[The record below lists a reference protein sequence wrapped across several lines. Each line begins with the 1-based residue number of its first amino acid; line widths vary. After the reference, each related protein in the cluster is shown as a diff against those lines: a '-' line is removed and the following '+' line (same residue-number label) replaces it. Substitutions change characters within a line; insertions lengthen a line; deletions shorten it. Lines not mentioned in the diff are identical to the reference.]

1 MIWIRHPIEFNIY
14 FIFIINYWL
23 IAILYINQVDKTFYF
38 LKKKDAPKTKI
49 KNNLNFLKFDNKR
62 RFFFLK
68 MNKKDHFKTNKKQ

>member
-1 MIWIRHPIEFNIY
+1 LAYRCIIRQSGGKN
-14 FIFIINYWL
+14 L
-23 IAILYINQVDKTFYF
+23 LKK
-38 LKKKDAPKTKI
+38 KKKDAPKTKI